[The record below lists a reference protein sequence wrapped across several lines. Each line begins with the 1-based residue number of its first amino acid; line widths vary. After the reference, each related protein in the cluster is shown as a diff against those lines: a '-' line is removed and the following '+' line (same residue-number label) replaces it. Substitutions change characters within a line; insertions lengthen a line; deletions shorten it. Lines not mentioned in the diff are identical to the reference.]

1 VLLVDDDPQV
11 LRVHER
17 ALTRAGFVVVTA
29 SDGFEAVE
37 RMKGGDFDTILSDI
51 AMPRMDGIT
60 LLRAVRETNLDLPI
74 VLLTGEPRV
83 ETAIDA
89 IQHGAL
95 RYLVKPV
102 KPEVLVRETQR
113 AVRLY
118 EWAKL
123 RRVAQN
129 HLHGDA
135 LQAGDRAGLTASF
148 GRALANMWMAY
159 QPIVSWAK
167 RQIIGYEALMRTS
180 EPSLPFP
187 SAVIQASERLDRQ
200 EDLGRTVRK
209 LVAASLGQRPTPSDV
224 FVNLDVR
231 DLLDETLY
239 EADAPLTRYAKDVV
253 LEITERAA
261 LDGIA
266 DVGERIGRLRAM
278 GFRIAIDDLGAGYS
292 GLTSL
297 AQLQPEVVKL
307 DMSLIRDVHKEPIK
321 QKLVASFAALSHD
334 MGIVLIAEG
343 VETKEERDILVGLGG
358 DIFQGYLFARPSRPF
373 PEVVWS

>member
-1 VLLVDDDPQV
+1 
-11 LRVHER
+11 
-17 ALTRAGFVVVTA
+17 
-29 SDGFEAVE
+29 
-37 RMKGGDFDTILSDI
+37 
-51 AMPRMDGIT
+51 